1 MPKKSDQPT
10 QPHGNGNG
18 NATASTPQAS
28 GGEAD
33 AIEQATALRDV
44 LREAASQT
52 SQLLRQL
59 KAERRQNKQIKG
71 ALASL
76 KQLAPVGQ

>member
-10 QPHGNGNG
+10 QPHGNDH
-18 NATASTPQAS
+18 ATASTPQAS
-28 GGEAD
+28 GGDVD